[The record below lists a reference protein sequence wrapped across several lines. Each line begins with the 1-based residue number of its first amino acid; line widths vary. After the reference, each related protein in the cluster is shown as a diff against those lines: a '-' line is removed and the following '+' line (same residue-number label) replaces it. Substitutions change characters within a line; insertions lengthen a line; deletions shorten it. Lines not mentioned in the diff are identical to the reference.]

1 MWHFFR
7 VRSENQPLFP
17 TMSIPYGTPYS
28 PSGIYVN
35 HYGCCKC
42 QRRHFEDEDIYAQ
55 HIGWQSKHGI
65 DSMSIEERLEIV
77 MMDPPEPEL

>member
-1 MWHFFR
+1 
-7 VRSENQPLFP
+7 
-17 TMSIPYGTPYS
+17 MSIPYGTPYS
-28 PSGIYVN
+28 PSGGIYVN

-65 DSMSIEERLEIV
+65 DSMSIEERLEII
-77 MMDPPEPEL
+77 MMDPPKPEL